1 MIRSLDSQMFE
12 DTLVTLGFLKLRAG
26 LVEQM
31 LSWTLS
37 QRKRHHHWFSMWCPQ
52 LENLFVRRFTTPRG
66 ETDWSPHIL
75 QGGFTPKT
83 LQCPGRNK
91 RTQETLNSETD
102 WSAIQLFEIKPQGGL
117 SMSRGRSLSRGWPRC
132 VQNVT
137 ESSGARSNVKQIDC
151 KRGLIMAI
159 FFHRQRT
166 LGTWFSNNPAASDT
180 ESRSK
185 SVPRFSAS
193 GRGYHPQSG
202 IVQSFQCVTQF

>member
-1 MIRSLDSQMFE
+1 
-12 DTLVTLGFLKLRAG
+12 
-26 LVEQM
+26 
-31 LSWTLS
+31 
-37 QRKRHHHWFSMWCPQ
+37 MWCPQ

-66 ETDWSPHIL
+66 DSDWSPHIL
-75 QGGFTPKT
+75 LVFTPKT

-102 WSAIQLFEIKPQGGL
+102 WNAIQLFEIKPQGDL
-117 SMSRGRSLSRGWPRC
+117 RMSRGRFGQRVWPAC

-137 ESSGARSNVKQIDC
+137 ESSGDQMWSKLTVTGASSWQF
-151 KRGLIMAI
+151 L

-166 LGTWFSNNPAASDT
+166 IGTWFSNDPAASDT

-202 IVQSFQCVTQF
+202 ILQSFQCVTQLQAQSLQSSPFSKCHCFTPL